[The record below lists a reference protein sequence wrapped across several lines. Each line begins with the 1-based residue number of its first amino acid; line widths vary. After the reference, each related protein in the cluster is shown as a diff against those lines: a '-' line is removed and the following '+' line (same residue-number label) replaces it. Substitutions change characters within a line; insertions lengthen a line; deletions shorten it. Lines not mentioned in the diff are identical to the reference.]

1 MGVGF
6 KGFKILYQIQN
17 LSLCLQIIM
26 YFLHCDMILII
37 MVKGQTSET
46 INKPPIKCSL
56 LIALIMVSL

>member
-46 INKPPIKCSL
+46 INKP
-56 LIALIMVSL
+56 LIMFFFK